1 MSCLQISGS
10 VNFCMSKNDFFASQR
25 TKNGRNLEA
34 ILDVD
39 VLRPL
44 IQKGATNRF
53 EETIENI

>member
-1 MSCLQISGS
+1 LSCLQISGS

>member
-1 MSCLQISGS
+1 
-10 VNFCMSKNDFFASQR
+10 MSKNDFFASQR
-25 TKNGRNLEA
+25 TKNGQNLEA

-53 EETIENI
+53 EETNENI